1 MQSWASDFES
11 KHKVY
16 YTGDD
21 EKLITTDEAEQI
33 VADFR
38 PTIVHTH
45 FEGYDIPMY
54 NAIQKVDKQIREVWH
69 MHDHLSL
76 HPHPL
81 KAIIVAMSHFKH
93 YGKPMIH
100 SVLWGGV
107 KPSVIAVDSHEK
119 LFAKWFRL
127 GSAANEVVIPNGIDV
142 TRIGKSDFL
151 QHKPFTFL
159 AFSGRN
165 IQKRIDLLLDAAEE
179 LTHEGNNLKILLT
192 NGVDTKQVV
201 SSKYETL
208 PKWLNIIGQTDDINS
223 LFSKADCFVS
233 SSASETFSFAIAEAS
248 IYGLPIIQSDI
259 PGTMWNAHN
268 PSTFLFKTEN
278 VKDLKRSMLEVM
290 NASKDSL
297 MQKCIETRNTN
308 VRNYSLS
315 AWCDKVSD
323 FYQKL

>member
-1 MQSWASDFES
+1 M
-11 KHKVY
+11 
-16 YTGDD
+16 
-21 EKLITTDEAEQI
+21 
-33 VADFR
+33 
-38 PTIVHTH
+38 
-45 FEGYDIPMY
+45 
-54 NAIQKVDKQIREVWH
+54 
-69 MHDHLSL
+69 
-76 HPHPL
+76 
-81 KAIIVAMSHFKH
+81 
-93 YGKPMIH
+93 
-100 SVLWGGV
+100 GGV

-127 GSAANEVVIPNGIDV
+127 GLAANEVVIPNGIDV

-201 SSKYETL
+201 SSRYETL
-208 PKWLNIIGQTDDINS
+208 PKWLNIVGQTDDINS

-259 PGTMWNAHN
+259 PGTMWNACN

-297 MQKCIETRNTN
+297 LQKCIETRNTN

-315 AWCDKVSD
+315 AWCDKVLD

>member
-54 NAIQKVDKQIREVWH
+54 NAIQKIDKQIREVWH
-69 MHDHLSL
+69 MHDRLSL

-93 YGKPMIH
+93 YGKPVIH
-100 SVLWGGV
+100 SALMGGG
-107 KPSVIAVDSHEK
+107 KPSVIAVDSREK

-127 GSAANEVVIPNGIDV
+127 GLAANEVVIPNGIDV

-151 QHKPFTFL
+151 QHEPFTFL

-165 IQKRIDLLLDAAEE
+165 KDKRVDLLLKAAEE
-179 LTHEGNNLKILLT
+179 LVYEGNNLKILLT

-201 SSKYETL
+201 SSLYETL
-208 PKWLNIIGQTDDINS
+208 PKWLNIVGQTDDINS

-233 SSASETFSFAIAEAS
+233 TSVFETFSFAIAEAS

-259 PGTMWNAHN
+259 PGTMWNADN
-268 PSTFLFKTEN
+268 PSTFLFRSLSVTS
-278 VKDLKRSMLEVM
+278 LKQAMLDVM
-290 NASKDSL
+290 NIDKIQ
-297 MQKCIETRNTN
+297 MKQRCEKTCQTN
-308 VRNYSLS
+308 IINYSLDS
-315 AWCDKVSD
+315 WSDKVIHFFESM
-323 FYQKL
+323 